1 MNELTKEEQ
10 IEYLKKEIDRLQ
22 APIQYQFMAI
32 EKMLL
37 YQKENMLEELWLP
50 YLTSLQIFFNDI
62 FKKTINGS
70 KNK

>member
-1 MNELTKEEQ
+1 MSELTKEEQ
-10 IEYLKKEIDRLQ
+10 IEYLKKEIDKLQ

-50 YLTSLQIFFNDI
+50 YLASLQIFFNDI
-62 FKKTINGS
+62 LKKMINES

>member
-10 IEYLKKEIDRLQ
+10 IEYLKKEIDKLQ

-50 YLTSLQIFFNDI
+50 YLASLQIFFNDI
-62 FKKTINGS
+62 LKKMINES

>member
-10 IEYLKKEIDRLQ
+10 IEYLKKEIDKLQ

-62 FKKTINGS
+62 LKKMINGS

>member
-62 FKKTINGS
+62 LKKTINGS

>member
-10 IEYLKKEIDRLQ
+10 IEYLKKEIDSLQ
-22 APIQYQFMAI
+22 TPIQYQFMAI

-50 YLTSLQIFFNDI
+50 YLSSLQIFFNDI
-62 FKKTINGS
+62 LKKMINGS

>member
-62 FKKTINGS
+62 LKKMINGS

>member
-22 APIQYQFMAI
+22 TPIQYQFMAI

-62 FKKTINGS
+62 LKNMINGN